1 MQVISVIHQVSPT
14 SRLCTSTSYQISS
27 SIRLEI
33 KCTINIMHLDHPK
46 AIVHGKI
53 VLLFCLVTGSCLT
66 LCNPVDC
73 SIPGSSVHGLL
84 SARILEWVAIS
95 FSTMEKLSSTKSLPG
110 TKKVGDC
117 YDIPH

>member
-1 MQVISVIHQVSPT
+1 MQVISVIHQVFPT
-14 SRLCTSTSYQISS
+14 SRLWTGTSCQISS

-46 AIVHGKI
+46 PIVHGKL
-53 VLLFCLVTGSCLT
+53 VLLFHLVARSCLT

-73 SIPGSSVHGLL
+73 STPGSSVHGIL

-95 FSTMEKLSSTKSLPG
+95 FSTMEKFSSTKLLPG
-110 TKKVGDC
+110 AKKVGDC